1 MIAITGATGQLGQ
14 HVIENLLKTVPASQI
29 VAIVRNP
36 AKATALSQ
44 QGITVRQADY
54 SDEAA
59 FTQALQGVDKLL
71 LISSSEVGQRAV
83 QHRNVI
89 NAAKAAK
96 VKFIAYTSL
105 LHADR
110 SPLALHVEHVDTE
123 KMLADSGIAYA
134 LLRNGWYTENYLAS
148 APAALEHGVF
158 IGAAGEGKISSAT
171 RADYAAVAARVIST
185 DGHAGKVYELAG
197 DESWT
202 LSQLAA
208 ELSKQSGKNVV
219 YQNLSEA
226 DFAAALKSVGLPDG
240 LAEMLADSD
249 TGASKGGLFDDSHTL
264 SKLIGRPTTS
274 LADSINAILTRQ
286 GNSSGR

>member
-14 HVIENLLKTVPASQI
+14 HVLENLLTTVPAGQV

-36 AKATALSQ
+36 AKAESLSQ
-44 QGITVRQADY
+44 KGVEVRQADY
-54 SDEAA
+54 SEEAA
-59 FTQALQGVDKLL
+59 LTAALQGVDKLL

-89 NAAKAAK
+89 SAAKAAG

-105 LHADR
+105 LHADT
-110 SPLALHVEHVDTE
+110 SPLGLADEHIATE

-148 APAALEHGVF
+148 APPSIEHGVF
-158 IGAAGEGKISSAT
+158 IGAAGNGKIASAT
-171 RADYAAVAARVIST
+171 RADYAAAAARVIAEE
-185 DGHAGKVYELAG
+185 GHAGKVYELAG
-197 DESWT
+197 DEAWT
-202 LSQLAA
+202 LSELAA

-226 DFAAALKSVGLPDG
+226 DFAAALKGVGLPAG
-240 LAEMLADSD
+240 LADMLADSD
-249 TGASKGGLFDDSHTL
+249 TGASKGGLFDDSRTL
-264 SKLIGRPTTS
+264 SKLIGRPTTT
-274 LADSINAILTRQ
+274 LAESVKGIL
-286 GNSSGR
+286 